1 MDQTSSIQ
9 QALGNTSEY
18 LDSNGIL
25 KAATNSAFILFQ
37 IYDENGNLV
46 ISNIAA
52 EKLHSDVFG
61 TKLTAGKHY
70 SDLFPLEVLEQF
82 KNLWQKSEEAGWSGE
97 EFETISSV
105 DQQKKVIAVRIVQF
119 KDNVQKPSF
128 LVIYNDITQHNRVK
142 SNLFIAEANLKAILN
157 SNTFQYILV
166 DRELKVV
173 MSNNLA
179 KDYIKKIHHKDLKTG
194 ESIFNFIF
202 EADKSAIKRHIN
214 QAFNGKESSA
224 ERKLVS
230 ARGNEAWLEISSKPI
245 LNSAGKIDNVLISY
259 TNITERKKFEIA
271 LRESEANLNIVF
283 SSGLQG
289 FILLESGGKC
299 LIYNAQAEYFFK
311 AFSGFQLERGCNL
324 NEMAPSDIASRVS
337 RSIRMAQNGGRIY
350 SEEVFLENG
359 KKKYF
364 SIQFDPVSHDK
375 DKKITLWI
383 NDITLRKQAELSLQK
398 SESNLKSIFNNT
410 TSTFYLINKDFKI
423 ETLNKAA
430 VDEVFTQFGV
440 EAKEGDEVIPFLDP
454 EEKEKCLNSL
464 SLAFSGRKVVIEN
477 FIKSDTRLKWFERH
491 FNPIVDEEGKVEKV
505 TIWSMDISER
515 KKFENALLSN
525 EKKFRKL
532 TALSPVGIY
541 QTDENLQIIYLND
554 SIQKILGVSQT
565 EVFSK
570 KWQER
575 IHPLDQ
581 ERFQEERQKAYAQ
594 NLDFFIE
601 FRLVREDDQSI
612 INVYEQ
618 AVPMYDDTYRFTG
631 YLGTLVDITEHITA
645 QRLRS
650 ERDLAKVSLKYK
662 SDFLAG
668 MSHEIRTPLNSI
680 LSYTELLLDST
691 VNEDQKD
698 KLQTVFNAA
707 VHLKSIVNDILD
719 LSKLEAGKTE
729 LKKEVFS
736 LSALVEE
743 TYKTFSIFAEEKN
756 LEFNHFFHGHQSVES
771 DKSRLLQVM
780 SNLVKNAIKFTEKGQ
795 VSFGIT
801 VVSETKDKVQI
812 RFEVKDTGKGI
823 PAHELPKLFS
833 DYMQVKSSLLVE
845 QEGTGLGL
853 SISKKLIELL
863 GGRIGVS
870 SELGDGST
878 FWFEC
883 TLTKAAPETGLGHKV
898 EGNRFVGKV
907 LLAEDNSINRMAFHS
922 MLKKLGL
929 EVVSV
934 PSGLEVVEKFQSEAF
949 DLVFMDIQMPGMD
962 GYTTIAKLK
971 ELGMTLPPI
980 IGLSGNISQ
989 TSNGNYLKKGMV
1001 DFLAKPATSS
1011 DFIAMLLKW
1020 KIPRVE

>member
-1 MDQTSSIQ
+1 VDPFSSIQ
-9 QALGNTSEY
+9 PEVKNTSEPF
-18 LDSNGIL
+18 DPTSIL
-25 KAATNSAFILFQ
+25 KAAIRSEFILFQ
-37 IYDENGNLV
+37 IFDEDGNLV

-52 EKLHSDVFG
+52 EKLVTDLFG
-61 TKLTAGKHY
+61 TSLSIGLHF
-70 SDLFPLEVLEQF
+70 SVLFPPLFLEKFQ
-82 KNLWQKSEEAGWSGE
+82 NLWNKSKESGWSGE
-97 EFETISSV
+97 EFETVSSD

-119 KDNVQKPSF
+119 KANSNKPSF
-128 LVIYNDITQHNRVK
+128 LVIYNDITQHSQVK
-142 SNLFIAEANLKAILN
+142 SNLFNTEANLKAILN
-157 SNTFQYILV
+157 STTIQYILV
-166 DRELKVV
+166 DKEFKVV

-179 KDYIKKIHHKDLKTG
+179 QEYIKKIHQKELKTG
-194 ESIFNFIF
+194 ESIFDFVF
-202 EADKSAIKRHIN
+202 EADKTAIKRHIN
-214 QAFNGKESSA
+214 QALIGKESSA

-230 ARGNEAWLEISSKPI
+230 TRGNEAWLEISSKPI
-245 LNSAGKIDNVLISY
+245 RNGDGKIDNVLISY
-259 TNITERKKFEIA
+259 SNITERKQFEIA
-271 LRESEANLNIVF
+271 LRESEGNLNIVF

-289 FILLESGGKC
+289 FILLENGGKC

-311 AFSGFQLERGCNL
+311 AFSGAQLERGYYL
-324 NEMAPSDIASRVS
+324 TDLAPPDIAARIS

-350 SEEVFLENG
+350 SEEAIFENG
-359 KKKYF
+359 QKKYF
-364 SIQFDPVSHDK
+364 SIQFDPVSQDK
-375 DKKITLWI
+375 EKKVTLWI

-410 TSTFYLINKDFKI
+410 TSTFYLINKEYRI

-430 VDEVFTQFGV
+430 VEEVFTQFGK
-440 EAKEGDEVIPFLDP
+440 EPKEGDEVIPYLDT
-454 EEKEKCLNSL
+454 EEKEKCINSI

-477 FIKSDTRLKWFERH
+477 FVKTDTRIKWFERH
-491 FNPIVDEEGKVEKV
+491 FNPILDEEGKVEKI

-515 KKFENALLSN
+515 KKFENALLVN

-532 TALSPVGIY
+532 TSLSPVGIY

-575 IHPLDQ
+575 IHPSDQ
-581 ERFQEERQKAYAQ
+581 ERFQKETQKAYSNHQ
-594 NLDFFIE
+594 EFFIE
-601 FRLVREDDQSI
+601 FRLVREEDQSI

-618 AVPMYDDTYRFTG
+618 AVPMFDDAYRFTG

-680 LSYTELLLDST
+680 LSYTELLLDSS
-691 VNEDQKD
+691 VSEDQKD

-719 LSKLEAGKTE
+719 LSKLEAGKSE
-729 LKKEVFS
+729 LNTEVFS
-736 LSALVEE
+736 LSSLVEE
-743 TYKTFSIFAEEKN
+743 TFKTYKIFAEEKR
-756 LEFNHFFHGHQSVES
+756 LVFEHRIQTKLIVES
-771 DKSRLLQVM
+771 DKRRLLQVM
-780 SNLVKNAIKFTEKGQ
+780 SNLVKNAIKFTDSGK
-795 VSFGIT
+795 VVFGIS
-801 VVSETKDKVQI
+801 VLAETTKTVQI

-823 PAHELPKLFS
+823 PSHELPKLFS

-845 QEGTGLGL
+845 NEGTGLGL

-863 GGRIGVS
+863 GGSIGVE
-870 SELGDGST
+870 SENGNGSC

-883 TLTKAAPETGLGHKV
+883 TLNKSNREISDGHKL
-898 EGNRFVGKV
+898 GGSRFSGKV
-907 LLAEDNSINRMAFHS
+907 LLAEDNSINRMAFQS
-922 MLKKLGL
+922 MLKRLGMQ
-929 EVVSV
+929 VVAVSN
-934 PSGLEVVEKFQSEAF
+934 GFEVVEKFQTEAF
-949 DLVFMDIQMPGMD
+949 DLIFMDIQMPGMD
-962 GYTTIAKLK
+962 GYTTIAQLK
-971 ELGMTLPPI
+971 ELGMELPPI

-989 TSNGNYLKKGMV
+989 TSNGNYLKKGMD

-1011 DFIAMLLKW
+1011 DFIGILLKW
-1020 KIPRVE
+1020 KIPMEE